1 MANFNPANWSW
12 VDRLQGQNPRQTGVG
27 DYKPGT
33 DPNLLYDRGLTSTV
47 SGGAGVDVGGAV
59 YTAPNGGYV
68 APQPTNTYTGPSQAD
83 IYAQQRAAAE
93 AKRIQAAR
101 DSFNSGRDVLNSSV
115 NQSISDRAMAFGR
128 GIQDW
133 VTGYNKSQ
141 SDLDNRGINA
151 NMAKQQGMQ
160 GIMQTVGQGI
170 KSAGTMLGNRNAG
183 SSSASQAIAD
193 AYGKVGQQQASQV
206 GNQYELANNQINLEQ
221 QQLSDAAALYNRRIA
236 EDKTS
241 IVNGI
246 VNEAQSK
253 IAALNEA
260 AANASITDRMDIAGE
275 INRIKSQAQS
285 QLQQYDGELGKIKQA
300 QTLEQRQAEAQRLA
314 QAGTAP
320 TQQFQYT
327 TQTPGQFQNTGDF
340 ASSMPLFTYRL
351 NKNKSQA

>member
-1 MANFNPANWSW
+1 M
-12 VDRLQGQNPRQTGVG
+12 T
-27 DYKPGT
+27 
-33 DPNLLYDRGLTSTV
+33 
-47 SGGAGVDVGGAV
+47 
-59 YTAPNGGYV
+59 
-68 APQPTNTYTGPSQAD
+68 
-83 IYAQQRAAAE
+83 
-93 AKRIQAAR
+93 
-101 DSFNSGRDVLNSSV
+101 
-115 NQSISDRAMAFGR
+115 FGR

-340 ASSMPLFTYRL
+340 ASSMPLFTYGL
-351 NKNKSQA
+351 NKNKFQA